1 MKITESYP
9 GLLFLLVLAVYLP
22 GLLAAV
28 RLPKLAAM
36 PVVTFTFLGM
46 FLFTAAGSW
55 QVMTQT
61 HYLPR
66 LTSEGVWISVAAGT
80 LGSGQFVVM
89 LLTQALLFYAI
100 AGPYVYLK
108 REVAVAA
115 PAAAPADE
123 VVRALLALGMVI
135 VLFLYYLKVGRFLL
149 FDLLAG
155 KINRINILE
164 FRALTYGL
172 KEYPFFRLGFLVFPA
187 LVAAL
192 SIGIASARGR
202 MKFSDLLWIAA
213 CLVPPL
219 LLAEKAAIL
228 NMSAVLFIAYGIHLG
243 RHGRALGS
251 ALNGKALAAI
261 ALAFVPTAATYFIY
275 FNTASDSLREIA
287 SQFLF
292 RITGVYSQALAA
304 TVGFVEAHGYLHGT
318 TLPNLKGLL
327 PHERFNLEAAMQLFL
342 GGLEVSSQSAVAGAT
357 PVPATGEGYVNFG
370 WPGFV
375 LFGGISFL
383 CMVLIQEVLLRI
395 RAGATA
401 WALSAWYGYL
411 GFTLF
416 TTSLFATFISLIH
429 TVVAVGVIALWH
441 VAGRVLDRKQP

>member
-9 GLLFLLVLAVYLP
+9 GLLYLLVFAVYLP
-22 GLLAAV
+22 GLVAAV
-28 RLPKLAAM
+28 RSPKLAAM

-55 QVMTQT
+55 QVMTQM
-61 HYLPR
+61 HYLVR
-66 LTSEGVWISVAAGT
+66 LTSETTWVSEAAGT
-80 LGSGQFVVM
+80 LGSGPFVVM
-89 LLTQALLFYAI
+89 LLVQALLFYAI

-108 REVAVAA
+108 KSPILAQE
-115 PAAAPADE
+115 PAAPADV
-123 VVRALLALGMVI
+123 VVRRVLALATVAVLGM
-135 VLFLYYLKVGRFLL
+135 YYLKVGRFLL

-155 KINRINILE
+155 KINRVNILE

-187 LVAAL
+187 LIAAL
-192 SIGIASARGR
+192 TVGIASARGR
-202 MKFSDLLWIAA
+202 LKSGDLLWIGC

-228 NMSAVLFIAYGIHLG
+228 NMSAVVFIAYSLHLG
-243 RHGRALGS
+243 TRQRALGS
-251 ALNGKALAAI
+251 ALNAKTLAVI
-261 ALAFVPTAATYFIY
+261 ALAFLPTAATYFIY
-275 FNTASDSLREIA
+275 FSTASDNYREVIN
-287 SQFLF
+287 QFLF
-292 RITGVYSQALAA
+292 RITGVYSQSLAA

-342 GGLEVSSQSAVAGAT
+342 GGLDIDPKSAIAGST

-375 LFGGISFL
+375 LFGALSFF
-383 CMVLIQEVLLRI
+383 CMILLQELLLRLRI
-395 RAGATA
+395 GATG

-416 TTSLFATFISLIH
+416 TTSLFATFVSLTH
-429 TVVAVGVIALWH
+429 TLIAAGLIALWYL
-441 VAGRVLDRKQP
+441 VGRILQRGQS